1 MDTLASMSWDPTQY
15 LKFAGE
21 RLRPAVDLLARVP
34 LAAPAAV
41 VDLGC
46 GAGNLTPLIQ
56 QRWPQAQLTGV
67 DSSASML
74 AKAQADYPAARFI
87 EADIA
92 SWRPD
97 HPVDL
102 VYSNAALHWLKGH
115 ETLIPGL
122 LDLLKPGGWLAIQMP
137 RNFGAKSHTC
147 ITDTIE
153 LGPWRSRLE
162 PHLRRIPVAEPAVYW
177 RLLQERTAS
186 LEIWESEYLQVLSG
200 ANPVAEYT
208 KGTWLK
214 QFLDRLDEPE
224 RSAFEADYRSRVAE
238 AYPREEDGRTLF
250 PFRRLFILAQ
260 KPQAV

>member
-1 MDTLASMSWDPTQY
+1 MSWDPTQY

-21 RLRPAVDLLARVP
+21 RLRPAIDLLLRVP
-34 LAAPAAV
+34 VVSPKSV

-46 GAGNLTPLIQ
+46 GAGNLAPLIR

-74 AKAQADYPAARFI
+74 AKARADYPDANFI

-92 SWRPD
+92 RWRPAQ
-97 HPVDL
+97 PVDVL
-102 VYSNAALHWLKGH
+102 YSNAALHWLDDH

-122 LDLLKPGGWLAIQMP
+122 LDAIAPGGWLAIQMP
-137 RNFGAKSHTC
+137 RNFGAPSHTS
-147 ITDTIE
+147 IVETIE
-153 LGPWRSRLE
+153 QGSWRARLE
-162 PHLRRIPVAEPAVYW
+162 PHLRRKPVAEPAHYW
-177 RLLQERTAS
+177 RLLCARAKS

-200 ANPVAEYT
+200 DNPVAEYT

-214 QFLDRLDEPE
+214 QFLDRLEEPE
-224 RSAFEADYRSRVAE
+224 RSAFEAEYRRRVARH
-238 AYPREEDGRTLF
+238 YPPEKGGRTLF

-260 KPQAV
+260 IS